1 MRLTGHDEESA
12 LGAGTSIPS
21 IAQAPGPKP
30 IYIAYVAIPYPC
42 RVALLSIAPG
52 SWVLPGVERRRSVN
66 QSIKLASHSLTIY
79 LQFVNLVSG
88 SSLDVGRGLESCTS
102 EVQASTEFSFGEKQ
116 VVLIDTPGFGDT
128 TLSDSDIWKTIA
140 ASFVTR

>member
-1 MRLTGHDEESA
+1 M
-12 LGAGTSIPS
+12 
-21 IAQAPGPKP
+21 
-30 IYIAYVAIPYPC
+30 
-42 RVALLSIAPG
+42 
-52 SWVLPGVERRRSVN
+52 
-66 QSIKLASHSLTIY
+66 Y

-102 EVQASTEFSFGEKQ
+102 DVQVSTPFSVGEKQ

-128 TLSDSDIWKTIA
+128 TLSDSDIWKIIA